1 MLNIIKERVGNALSI
16 RLTGSL
22 VGECVNLETLIGPT
36 PAVLQVSCKSLVRL
50 NSNGVRA
57 WIRYFE
63 SVQQRGTKVLLSECS
78 PAIVEKLNSFKNFA
92 CGAEVVSIYVP
103 YSCTGCKRE
112 LVGLF
117 AVQELKRS
125 GLRVPDLNCP
135 SCSKKAEFDDV
146 PREYFRFIERDHDIR
161 QTRGESHES
170 WSGRAASALGIR
182 ETTQLGIRPRPEEA
196 TGFIRRAV

>member
-36 PAVLQVSCKSLVRL
+36 PAVLKVSCKSLVRL

-63 SVQQRGTKVLLSECS
+63 SVKARGTRVQLTECS
-78 PAIVEKLNSFKNFA
+78 PAIVDKLNSFRNFA

-103 YSCTGCKRE
+103 YFCTGCKRE

-117 AVQELKRS
+117 AVEELKRS
-125 GLRVPDLNCP
+125 GLRMPELHCP
-135 SCSKKAEFDDV
+135 SCSRRAEFDDS
-146 PREYFRFIERDHDIR
+146 PREYFRFLERDYAVKV
-161 QTRGESHES
+161 TRAESHEAWTQARS
-170 WSGRAASALGIR
+170 MTIT
-182 ETTQLGIRPRPEEA
+182 ETTQLGIRPRPEDA
-196 TGFIRRAV
+196 TGFIRRVAA